1 MRILLVGALAV
12 IGNCALAQDT
22 SLIERGRYLAAIGI
36 CESCHTPKNPQGV
49 SQSGMEMSGGHRVG
63 GVLASN
69 ITPDKET
76 GIGAW
81 SDQQIIDS
89 IRNGKRPNGELVRPP
104 MGVFFYRSIS
114 DGDAQAIVA
123 YLRSVPPVQNKVER
137 LEGRGPTPTFAPV
150 TTVAAP
156 DRKDRVAYGKY
167 IGETIAH
174 CYQCHTPRK
183 DGLPDLSKAGAGGN
197 TYTARG
203 GGQVTASNI
212 TQAAL
217 AGWSDEQIKAA
228 IKKGVRPDGSNLS
241 AVMDFELYD
250 KFASDD
256 LDALIA
262 YMRSVPAMK

>member
-1 MRILLVGALAV
+1 
-12 IGNCALAQDT
+12 
-22 SLIERGRYLAAIGI
+22 
-36 CESCHTPKNPQGV
+36 
-49 SQSGMEMSGGHRVG
+49 
-63 GVLASN
+63 
-69 ITPDKET
+69 
-76 GIGAW
+76 
-81 SDQQIIDS
+81 
-89 IRNGKRPNGELVRPP
+89 VR
-104 MGVFFYRSIS
+104 
-114 DGDAQAIVA
+114 
-123 YLRSVPPVQNKVER
+123 NKVER
-137 LEGRGPTPTFAPV
+137 LEGRGSTPTFASV
-150 TTVAAP
+150 TTAAAP
-156 DRKDRVAYGKY
+156 DRRDRVAYGKY